1 MLVIHEIE
9 AAAHEAYM
17 GNALWGIMQYASMGK
32 STFPTW
38 GEAFPERRMEEE
50 DKRTAEEI
58 RGDVLRKLRG

>member
-1 MLVIHEIE
+1 MLMLHEIE
-9 AAAHEAYM
+9 AAAHEVYM

-38 GEAFPERRMEEE
+38 SEVFAEKLVED

-58 RGDVLRKLRG
+58 KGDVLRKLRG